1 MRNRWLA
8 VGVAGALLPIGFGVS
23 AAVATPG
30 SAVTAE
36 SAATKPVQAAKKKK
50 KGKQKQKDTATV
62 DATWTVKRSGELKG
76 GIESEELTV
85 KLTDAE
91 ATFAND
97 TDTSA
102 SGKAKVSLTYRAHFF
117 TDNPEWWQGCETIV
131 IDSTATFSGK
141 LGFHVYATNTRTE
154 KGSSERLANGWAVEL
169 DRPTEQFR
177 MVTTGTSQAWDSPL
191 LQEECQVT
199 SVNEP
204 LGWWSQY
211 FVGSNSAT
219 GKLNGGGKGVILT
232 NVYSRSGHSYVI
244 DGKIKFSDSVEKRGR
259 KVE

>member
-1 MRNRWLA
+1 MRNQWLA
-8 VGVAGALLPIGFGVS
+8 VGVAGALLPVGFGVG

-50 KGKQKQKDTATV
+50 KKGKQKQKDTATV
-62 DATWTVKRSGELKG
+62 DATWTVKRSGELNNG
-76 GIESEELTV
+76 VESEELTV

-102 SGKAKVSLTYRAHFF
+102 SGKAKVSLTYRAHYF
-117 TDNPEWWQGCETIV
+117 TDNASWSIGCETEV
-131 IDSTATFSGK
+131 IDSTATFNGR
-141 LGFHVYATNTRTE
+141 LGFHVYATNARTE
-154 KGSSERLANGWAVEL
+154 KGSSERLVNGWAVEL
-169 DRPTEQFR
+169 DRPSDQFR
-177 MVTTGTSQAWDSPL
+177 MVTTGTAQHWDSL

-204 LGWWSQY
+204 IGWWSQY
-211 FVGSNSAT
+211 FSGSNSAT
-219 GKLNGGGKGVILT
+219 GKLNNGGKGVILT
-232 NVYSRSGHSYVI
+232 NVYSKSGHSYEI

-259 KVE
+259 KSE